1 MVNQERLFTI
11 VSKAT
16 LVLPTC
22 TVTLSFIVVPDY
34 TVVLVYYCGEVILI
48 YVVVPLKQ
56 AIVILWASES
66 LDFMKSIN
74 VILNQFVKSQGTM

>member
-34 TVVLVYYCGEVILI
+34 TVVLVYYGGEVILI

-56 AIVILWASES
+56 AIVIL
-66 LDFMKSIN
+66 
-74 VILNQFVKSQGTM
+74 